1 MRRAATKRSET
12 FFLFENDWVRDY
24 LEKQLG
30 GTALFFSGSIG
41 KVSPLGDQGDQ
52 VSLLDP
58 ETGQIADDGTWLR
71 RNSWEPKS
79 GDLPNLGKTAPE
91 GRPSKTTCSC
101 RSKES

>member
-12 FFLFENDWVRDY
+12 SFLFENDWVRDY

-41 KVSPLGDQGDQ
+41 KVSPLGDQ

-58 ETGQIADDGTWLR
+58 ETGQIADDGIPFPCTHPLTR
-71 RNSWEPKS
+71 
-79 GDLPNLGKTAPE
+79 
-91 GRPSKTTCSC
+91 
-101 RSKES
+101 